1 MYGLQKMMTMAILKK
16 SCTKFEIAYEQAKNE
31 GYIFIT
37 KKHLC
42 QISSVEDLVFDDV
55 LMMIPEMEDVGV
67 SNLLDEFQ
75 GLSLTNH
82 TSPNRRAKVTVGSK
96 ETTRMKVQMLKMKV
110 RKKRKKKNMSHKRK
124 KK

>member
-1 MYGLQKMMTMAILKK
+1 MDKQQLSKLRICIELWLNTKKIDCKYVWLAKDDDCMAILKK
-16 SCTKFEIAYEQAKNE
+16 SCTKFEIVYEQAKNE

-75 GLSLTNH
+75 
-82 TSPNRRAKVTVGSK
+82 
-96 ETTRMKVQMLKMKV
+96 
-110 RKKRKKKNMSHKRK
+110 
-124 KK
+124 